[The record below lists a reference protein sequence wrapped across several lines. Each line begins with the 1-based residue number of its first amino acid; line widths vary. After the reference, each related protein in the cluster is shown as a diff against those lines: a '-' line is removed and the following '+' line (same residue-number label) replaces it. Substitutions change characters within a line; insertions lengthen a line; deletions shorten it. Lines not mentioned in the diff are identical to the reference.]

1 MKCRTCGNDLQGN
14 EYNCPFCG
22 SCVDYTQAVEQA
34 KAGREEGFTFL
45 YENTYRNKLYIAMK
59 YMKNEQDAM
68 DVLQDAYIK
77 AFARLDS
84 LQDANAFPGWMS
96 TIVVNTAINALQKK
110 KAVLFS
116 DLQNEN
122 DEGDVF
128 EYTLEDENM
137 STQPEM
143 ACTVQETQDM
153 VRELISSLSDEQ
165 RICVLMFHL
174 EGYSIKDIATVLNC
188 SENTVKSRLN
198 YGRKNIKAKA
208 EELQKK
214 GYKLYSYTP
223 MCLLVYLLMAERGNM
238 IVTHVFEQM
247 AGLGGSVA
255 AGIIRGGAMQMAGNV
270 TGGAAQAGATG
281 QAAGGATQAGTT
293 GQAAG
298 GTVQGGTAGQVAG
311 GATQAGTAGS
321 ATGAVE
327 GGKAIA
333 ATVGKQAFIKTMT
346 GKIVIAAASIA
357 IVGGVAG
364 GTIAYKYSQDKTKA
378 TDKKEATEA
387 TEDTSDQTTTG
398 EADASTT
405 EITTEASTEITTEAA
420 IDESLYKAAY
430 KEVLESYKTQIDNYF
445 WQYEY
450 DYSTKTAKEEQTPVA
465 FADITGDKIPEM
477 ILVQSEDDRT
487 TTAHLDIYSFDGT
500 KAKQIFGTDLGEYG
514 GWDVN
519 VAAGTSYYLFTD
531 QDGTLC
537 AYNGIG
543 DESYTDSYMTFVM
556 DDSGMLQK
564 SPVWTRKEGPN
575 DDYSATIVSC
585 AKDGSEISEDE
596 YDKQIKK
603 LQKNFDTLLMYNSR
617 GKIKA
622 KDFLGTL
629 DDTAMTYDEAME
641 YLGKITQKDTDKA
654 DKNQRASKDGKEISA
669 GNAGEVKMT
678 LPEDL
683 PESFLM
689 SSGVGAW
696 GSSMDIKP
704 DGTFTASF
712 HDSNYSGRGV
722 SSGSGSF
729 KNITQIDKYTY
740 TMELDTLN
748 YDDELGK
755 ETTDDNGYTTTFTEL
770 YGIAGGTTFTVYLPG
785 APTADMPDGMKN
797 WLGFHYY
804 NVPIPDALDCY
815 AIYNVDKE
823 NGYFSTGLQ

>member
-96 TIVVNTAINALQKK
+96 TIVANTAINALQKK

-153 VRELISSLSDEQ
+153 VRELIDSLSDEQ

-247 AGLGGSVA
+247 AGLGGNIA
-255 AGIIRGGAMQMAGNV
+255 AGIIHGGAMQMAGNV
-270 TGGAAQAGATG
+270 TGGAAQAGAAG
-281 QAAGGATQAGTT
+281 QIAGGITQA
-293 GQAAG
+293 
-298 GTVQGGTAGQVAG
+298 GTAGQVAG

-321 ATGAVE
+321 AAGAVE
-327 GGKAIA
+327 TGKTVA

-346 GKIVIAAASIA
+346 GKIAIAAASIA

-364 GTIAYKYSQDKTKA
+364 GTIAYKYSQDKAKA

-387 TEDTSDQTTTG
+387 TNDTSDQTTTG

-405 EITTEASTEITTEAA
+405 EITTEASTEITTESA

-430 KEVLESYKTQIDNYF
+430 KEVLESYKTQIDNYY

-450 DYSTKTAKEEQTPVA
+450 DYSTKTAKEEQTPIT
-465 FADITGDKIPEM
+465 FADVTGDDVPEM
-477 ILVQSEDDRT
+477 ILIRSEQNE
-487 TTAHLDIYSFDGT
+487 ASIAQMDIYSFDGT
-500 KAKQIFGTDLGEYG
+500 KAKRIFGTDMEEYG
-514 GWDVN
+514 GWDIN
-519 VAAGTSYYLFTD
+519 AASGTSYYLFTTKK
-531 QDGTLC
+531 GTLY
-537 AYNGIG
+537 AYSGFG
-543 DESYTDSYMTFVM
+543 DESYTDSYIKFTV

-564 SPVWTRKEGPN
+564 STTWTRKKGPN
-575 DDYSATIVSC
+575 DDYSATVVTC
-585 AKDGSEISEDE
+585 QKNGSEITEDKYNAQVE
-596 YDKQIKK
+596 K
-603 LQKNFDTLLMYNSR
+603 LQKNFHTLLMYNGQ
-617 GKIKA
+617 GKDKA
-622 KDFLGTL
+622 KEVLGTL

-641 YLGKITQKDTDKA
+641 YLGTITQKETDKA
-654 DKNQRASKDGKEISA
+654 DKTQRASKDGKEISA

>member
-22 SCVDYTQAVEQA
+22 SCLDYTQAVEQA

-77 AFARLDS
+77 AFSRLDS

-96 TIVVNTAINALQKK
+96 TIVANTAINALQKK

-128 EYTLEDENM
+128 EYNLEDENM

-153 VRELISSLSDEQ
+153 VRELIDSLSDEQ

-238 IVTHVFEQM
+238 IVAHIFEQM

-255 AGIIRGGAMQMAGNV
+255 AGIIHGGAMQMAGNV
-270 TGGAAQAGATG
+270 TGGAAQAGA
-281 QAAGGATQAGTT
+281 T

-321 ATGAVE
+321 AACAVE

-387 TEDTSDQTTTG
+387 TDDTSDQTTTG

-405 EITTEASTEITTEAA
+405 EMTTEASTEITTEAA

-430 KEVLESYKTQIDNYF
+430 KEILESYKTQIDNYF

-450 DYSTKTAKEEQTPVA
+450 DYSTKAAKEEQTPVA
-465 FADITGDKIPEM
+465 FADVTGDGVPEM
-477 ILVQSEDDRT
+477 ILVRSEQNE
-487 TTAHLDIYSFDGT
+487 ASIAQMDIYSFDGT
-500 KAKQIFGTDLGEYG
+500 KAKRIFGTDMEEYG
-514 GWDVN
+514 GWDIN
-519 VAAGTSYYLFTD
+519 AASGTSYYLFTTKK
-531 QDGTLC
+531 GTLY
-537 AYNGIG
+537 AYSGIG
-543 DESYTDSYMTFVM
+543 DEGYTDQYIKFAL

-564 SPVWTRKEGPN
+564 ATTWARNEGPN

-641 YLGKITQKDTDKA
+641 YLGKITQKATDKTA
-654 DKNQRASKDGKEISA
+654 SGEEQGKATDKKEISA
-669 GNAGEVKMT
+669 GNAGEVAVT

-683 PESFLM
+683 PEEFILT
-689 SSGVGAW
+689 SGVGAW
-696 GSSMDIKP
+696 GAGIDIKP

-712 HDSNYSGRGV
+712 HDSDYEGRST

-729 KNITQIDKYTY
+729 KNIEQVDKYTY
-740 TMELDTLN
+740 TMELDTLT
-748 YDDELGK
+748 YDDEIGK
-755 ETTDDNGYTTTFTEL
+755 VVANDNGYKTTFTEL
-770 YGIAGGTTFTVYLPG
+770 YGIAGGTTFIVYLPG
-785 APTADMPDGMKN
+785 APTADMPEGMQR

-804 NVPIPDALDCY
+804 SVPIPDALDCY
-815 AIYNVDKE
+815 AIYNVDTE
-823 NGYFSTGLQ
+823 YGYFNTGLQ

>member
-1 MKCRTCGNDLQGN
+1 MICKTCGNDLQGN

-22 SCVDYTQAVEQA
+22 AAVDYTEAVEQA
-34 KAGREEGFTFL
+34 KAGREEGFSYL
-45 YENTYRNKLYIAMK
+45 YEMTYRNKLYIAMK
-59 YMKNEQDAM
+59 YMKNEDEAM
-68 DVLQDAYIK
+68 DVLHDSYVK
-77 AFARLDS
+77 AFERLS
-84 LQDANAFPGWMS
+84 GLQDANSFPGWLS
-96 TIVVNTAINALQKK
+96 TIVANTARNALRDRHT
-110 KAVLFS
+110 VNFS
-116 DLQNEN
+116 DMQRE
-122 DEGDVF
+122 DQDGEAF
-128 EYTLEDENM
+128 EYSIADENM
-137 STQPEM
+137 TAQPEM
-143 ACTVQETQDM
+143 ACTTKETQEMVQE
-153 VRELISSLSDEQ
+153 LIGSLSDEQ
-165 RICVLMFHL
+165 RMCVLMFHI
-174 EGYSIKDIATVLNC
+174 EGYSIKDIATVLGC

-247 AGLGGSVA
+247 AGLGGNVA
-255 AGIIRGGAMQMAGNV
+255 AGIIHGGAMQMAGNV
-270 TGGAAQAGATG
+270 TGGAAQI
-281 QAAGGATQAGTT
+281 
-293 GQAAG
+293 AG
-298 GTVQGGTAGQVAG
+298 GTAGQMTGGASQIAGGTAGQVAG
-311 GATQAGTAGS
+311 GTAQTGAAGS
-321 ATGAVE
+321 AAGAVE

-333 ATVGKQAFIKTMT
+333 ATVGKQAFIKTVT
-346 GKIVIAAASIA
+346 GKIVIAVASVA
-357 IVGGVAG
+357 LVGGAVGAG
-364 GTIAYKYSQDKTKA
+364 FAYKYSQDKKKDQNA
-378 TDKKEATEA
+378 TTEAASEANDDTVTTEVTAETEA
-387 TEDTSDQTTTG
+387 TTEV
-398 EADASTT
+398 TT
-405 EITTEASTEITTEAA
+405 ETSTEITTEAA

-430 KEVLESYKTQIDNYF
+430 KEVLESYKTQIDNYY

-450 DYSTKTAKEEQTPVA
+450 DYSTKTAKEEQTPIT
-465 FADITGDKIPEM
+465 FADVTGDDVPEM
-477 ILVQSEDDRT
+477 ILVRSEHNE
-487 TTAHLDIYSFDGT
+487 ASIAQMDIYSFDGT
-500 KAKQIFGTDLGEYG
+500 KAKRIFGTDMEEYG
-514 GWDVN
+514 GWDIN
-519 VAAGTSYYLFTD
+519 AASGTSYYLFTTKK
-531 QDGTLC
+531 GTLY
-537 AYNGIG
+537 AYSGLG
-543 DESYTDSYMTFVM
+543 DESYTDSYIKFTV

-564 SPVWTRKEGPN
+564 STTWTRRKGPN
-575 DDYSATIVSC
+575 DDYSATVVTC
-585 AKDGSEISEDE
+585 QKNGSEITEDKYNAQVE
-596 YDKQIKK
+596 K
-603 LQKNFDTLLMYNSR
+603 LQKNFDTLLMYNGQ
-617 GKIKA
+617 GKDKA
-622 KDFLGTL
+622 KEVLGTL

-641 YLGKITQKDTDKA
+641 YLGTITQKETDKA

-704 DGTFTASF
+704 DGTFTASY

-729 KNITQIDKYTY
+729 KNITQVDKYTY

>member
-96 TIVVNTAINALQKK
+96 TIVAHTALNALQKK
-110 KAVLFS
+110 QAVLFS

-128 EYTLEDENM
+128 EYNLEDENM

-153 VRELISSLSDEQ
+153 VHELIDSLSDEQ
-165 RICVLMFHL
+165 RVCVLMFHL
-174 EGYSIKDIATVLNC
+174 EGYSIRDIATILGC

-247 AGLGGSVA
+247 AGLGGNVS
-255 AGIIRGGAMQMAGNV
+255 AGIIHGGAMQMAGNV
-270 TGGAAQAGATG
+270 TGGAAQI
-281 QAAGGATQAGTT
+281 
-293 GQAAG
+293 AG
-298 GTVQGGTAGQVAG
+298 GTAGQMTGGASQIAGGTAGQVAG
-311 GATQAGTAGS
+311 GTAQTGAAGS
-321 ATGAVE
+321 AAGAVE

-333 ATVGKQAFIKTMT
+333 ATVGKQAFIKTVT
-346 GKIVIAAASIA
+346 GKIVIAVASVA
-357 IVGGVAG
+357 LVGGAVGAG
-364 GTIAYKYSQDKTKA
+364 FAYKYSQDKKKDQNA
-378 TDKKEATEA
+378 TTEAASEANDDTVTTEVTAETEA
-387 TEDTSDQTTTG
+387 TTEV
-398 EADASTT
+398 TT
-405 EITTEASTEITTEAA
+405 ETSTEITTEAA

-430 KEVLESYKTQIDNYF
+430 KEVLESYKTQIDNYY

-450 DYSTKTAKEEQTPVA
+450 DYSTKTAKEEQTPIT
-465 FADITGDKIPEM
+465 FADVTGDDVPEM
-477 ILVQSEDDRT
+477 ILIRSEQNE
-487 TTAHLDIYSFDGT
+487 ASIAQMDIYSFDGT
-500 KAKQIFGTDLGEYG
+500 KAKRIFGTDMEEYG
-514 GWDVN
+514 GWDIN
-519 VAAGTSYYLFTD
+519 AASGTSYYLFTTKK
-531 QDGTLC
+531 GTLY
-537 AYNGIG
+537 AYSGFG
-543 DESYTDSYMTFVM
+543 DESYTDSYIKFTV

-564 SPVWTRKEGPN
+564 STTWTRKKGPN
-575 DDYSATIVSC
+575 DDYSATVVTC
-585 AKDGSEISEDE
+585 QKNGSEITEDKYNAQVE
-596 YDKQIKK
+596 K
-603 LQKNFDTLLMYNSR
+603 LQKNFHTLLMYNGQ
-617 GKIKA
+617 GKDKA
-622 KDFLGTL
+622 KEVLGTL

-641 YLGKITQKDTDKA
+641 YLGKITQKKTDKTASDKKQEKSA
-654 DKNQRASKDGKEISA
+654 DKKEISA
-669 GNAGEVKMT
+669 GNAGEVAVT

-683 PESFLM
+683 PEEFILT
-689 SSGVGAW
+689 SGVGAW
-696 GSSMDIKP
+696 GAGMDIKP
-704 DGTFTASF
+704 DGTFTASYY
-712 HDSNYSGRGV
+712 DSNYEGRST

-729 KNITQIDKYTY
+729 KNIKQVDKYTY
-740 TMELDTLN
+740 TMELDTLK
-748 YDDELGK
+748 YDDEIGK
-755 ETTDDNGYTTTFTEL
+755 VVANDNGYKTTFTEL

-823 NGYFSTGLQ
+823 KGYFSTGLQ

>member
-96 TIVVNTAINALQKK
+96 TIVANTAINALQKK

-128 EYTLEDENM
+128 EYNLEDENM

-153 VRELISSLSDEQ
+153 VRELIDSLSDEQ
-165 RICVLMFHL
+165 RVCVLMFHL
-174 EGYSIKDIATVLNC
+174 EGYSIRDIATILGC

-247 AGLGGSVA
+247 AGLGGNIA
-255 AGIIRGGAMQMAGNV
+255 AGIIHGGAMQLAGNV
-270 TGGAAQAGATG
+270 TGGAAQAGAAG
-281 QAAGGATQAGTT
+281 QVAGGITQA
-293 GQAAG
+293 
-298 GTVQGGTAGQVAG
+298 GTAGQVTG

-321 ATGAVE
+321 AAGAVE
-327 GGKAIA
+327 GGKAVA
-333 ATVGKQAFIKTMT
+333 ATVGKTAFIKTVT
-346 GKIVIAAASIA
+346 GKIVIAAASVA
-357 IVGGVAG
+357 LVGGAVGAG
-364 GTIAYKYSQDKTKA
+364 FAYKYSQDKKKDQNA
-378 TDKKEATEA
+378 TTEAASEANDDTVTTEVTAETEA
-387 TEDTSDQTTTG
+387 TTEV
-398 EADASTT
+398 TT
-405 EITTEASTEITTEAA
+405 ETSTEIITEAA

-450 DYSTKTAKEEQTPVA
+450 DYSTKTAKEEQTPIV
-465 FADITGDKIPEM
+465 FADVTGDGVPEM
-477 ILVQSEDDRT
+477 ILVRSEQNE
-487 TTAHLDIYSFDGT
+487 ASIAQMDIYSFDGT
-500 KAKQIFGTDLGEYG
+500 KAKRIFGTDMEEYG
-514 GWDVN
+514 GWDIN
-519 VAAGTSYYLFTD
+519 AASGTSYYLFTTKK
-531 QDGTLC
+531 GTLY
-537 AYNGIG
+537 AYSGLG
-543 DESYTDSYMTFVM
+543 DESYTDSYIKFTV

-564 SPVWTRKEGPN
+564 STTWTRRKGPN
-575 DDYSATIVSC
+575 DDYSATVVTC
-585 AKDGSEISEDE
+585 QKNGSEITEDKYNAQVE
-596 YDKQIKK
+596 K
-603 LQKNFDTLLMYNSR
+603 LQKNFDTLLMYNGQ
-617 GKIKA
+617 GKDKA
-622 KDFLGTL
+622 KEVLGTL

-641 YLGKITQKDTDKA
+641 YLGKITQKKTDKTASDKKQEKSA
-654 DKNQRASKDGKEISA
+654 DKKEISA
-669 GNAGEVKMT
+669 GNAGEVAVT
-678 LPEDL
+678 LPENL
-683 PESFLM
+683 PEEFILT
-689 SSGVGAW
+689 SGVGAW
-696 GSSMDIKP
+696 GASMDIKP
-704 DGTFTASF
+704 DGTFTASYY
-712 HDSNYSGRGV
+712 DSNYEGRST

-729 KNITQIDKYTY
+729 KNIKQVDKYTY
-740 TMELDTLN
+740 TMELDTLK
-748 YDDELGK
+748 YDDEIGK
-755 ETTDDNGYTTTFTEL
+755 VVANDNGYKTTFTEL

-823 NGYFSTGLQ
+823 KGYFSTGLQ